1 MQFRYVASQK
11 DGRVVEDQI
20 EAKDTAEV
28 LQFIVS
34 RGMKPVSIK
43 PVEVSGKGA
52 KSLFGGKITLTD
64 QVFLSKYLALM
75 LKIGT
80 GLLQAINILI
90 EDFDKPAVK
99 SLLLEVKA
107 NLERGQTFF
116 STFAKYPKVF
126 SQVYINLIRA
136 GEASGNLDTV
146 FENLTASLTKEK
158 EMRDQIKSALI
169 YPILLLSASV
179 LILVF
184 LVMFALPKIA
194 AVFSQSGFT
203 PPLFSRVVFAVGL
216 FFGQYGGYILG
227 FMILFLIL
235 FVVLYKNAIVF
246 RKLITSMVAE
256 IPVVKDIV
264 KKIALQRFAATLSSL
279 IKAGIPLTDALEIT
293 ARAVGNVELREALVR
308 ISQEGLAKGL
318 TVGEAFK
325 REPFFPKT
333 VVNLIAISEKAGHIE
348 EVLGTLAEFYVSE
361 IDSSLKMLVSVLEPA
376 MLLVIGF
383 VIGLIALSI
392 IIPIYQLTTQF

>member
-1 MQFRYVASQK
+1 MQFHYLASQE
-11 DGRVVEDQI
+11 DGRIVEDQI
-20 EAKDTAEV
+20 EAKDVSEV
-28 LQFIVS
+28 LQFLVT
-34 RGMKPVSIK
+34 RKLKPVSIK
-43 PVEVSGKGA
+43 PVSEGGA
-52 KSLFGGKITLTD
+52 KTINLFGGKITLTD

-90 EDFDKPAVK
+90 EDFDKPAMK
-99 SLLLEVKA
+99 SFLLEVKA

-116 STFAKYPKVF
+116 STFTKYPRVF

-136 GEASGNLDTV
+136 GEASGSLDTV
-146 FENLTASLTKEK
+146 FENLTRSLTKEK
-158 EMRDQIKSALI
+158 EMRDQVRSALI

-179 LILVF
+179 LILIF

-194 AVFSQSGFT
+194 SVFSQSGFQ

-216 FFGQYGGYILG
+216 FFGQYGVLIL
-227 FMILFLIL
+227 LFLIGCCVA
-235 FVVLYKNAIVF
+235 FIVSYKTSLVFKRLVTSIV
-246 RKLITSMVAE
+246 SE
-256 IPVVKDIV
+256 IPVVRDVV
-264 KKIALQRFAATLSSL
+264 KKIALQRFAATFSSL

-293 ARAVGNVELREALVR
+293 AQAVGNVNLRESLVR
-308 ISQEGLAKGL
+308 ISREGLAKGL

-325 REPFFPKT
+325 REPYFPKT

-348 EVLGTLAEFYVSE
+348 EVLETLSGFYTSE
-361 IDSSLKMLVSVLEPA
+361 IDSSLKTLVSVLEPA

-392 IIPIYQLTTQF
+392 IVPIYQLTTQF